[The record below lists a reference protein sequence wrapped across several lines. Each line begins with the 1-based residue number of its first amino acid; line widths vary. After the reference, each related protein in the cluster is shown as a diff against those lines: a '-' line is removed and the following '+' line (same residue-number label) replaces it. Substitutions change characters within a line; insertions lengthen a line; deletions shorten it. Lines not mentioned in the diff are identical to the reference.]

1 MIFTRYLF
9 RKFIPIFIGAV
20 IFCSLVLVLIDL
32 MMNLWRY
39 MLDEVPFEQVATV
52 MILYMPKTIFFAVP
66 LSILF
71 AACYALSDLYAH
83 NELIAV
89 HASGVSLFNFTSG
102 LLLFSFL
109 FSFALFVFEDR
120 LVVPTYAKKVELQDT
135 LLGKTQSLDASR
147 IVVISRGGNIVYKA
161 DRYSNEEQR
170 LEKLYL
176 VVRNS
181 DKSLMA
187 ILRADYADWDGEK
200 WRLVA
205 PIQYTSKN
213 DSLVMEGGADQ
224 GILAELTEAPETFR
238 NNTLSVEEVNVAQAK
253 VYISKLQR
261 SGLPVAEA
269 QSQYYKK
276 FAFPFVVFIVVF
288 LSIGLSGKTRKNVMI
303 VSFMLCLFSA
313 VAFYIMQ
320 MVTMLLAQNGMI
332 PPIAGAWFPVIFFTM
347 LSLGLL
353 KYVKT

>member
-1 MIFTRYLF
+1 
-9 RKFIPIFIGAV
+9 V
-20 IFCSLVLVLIDL
+20 VFCSLVLVLIDL

-39 MLDEVPFEQVATV
+39 MLDEVPFDQVVQV
-52 MILYMPKTIFFAVP
+52 MLLYVPKTVFFAIP

-71 AACYALSDLYAH
+71 ASCYALSDLYAH

-89 HASGVSLFNFTSG
+89 YASGVSLFNFTSA

-109 FSFALFVFEDR
+109 FSVALFVFEDR
-120 LVVPTYAKKVELQDT
+120 LVVPTYAKKVEMQNR
-135 LLGKTQSLDASR
+135 LLGRAQSLDSSR
-147 IVVISRGGNIVYKA
+147 IVVISRGGLIVYKA
-161 DRYSNEEQR
+161 DRYLDGEQR
-170 LEKLYL
+170 LEQLY
-176 VVRNS
+176 VVIRNE
-181 DKSLMA
+181 DKSLKA
-187 ILRADYADWDGEK
+187 ILRADYADWSGEA
-200 WRLVA
+200 WQLVS
-205 PIQYTSKN
+205 PVQYSSKN
-213 DSLVMEGGADQ
+213 GSLGMESQADPA
-224 GILAELTEAPETFR
+224 ILKELDETPETFR
-238 NNTLSVEEVNVAQAK
+238 NNTMSVEEVNAKEAK

-313 VAFYIMQ
+313 VGFYIMQ
-320 MVTMLLAQNGMI
+320 MVTMLLSQNGMI
-332 PPIAGAWFPVIFFTM
+332 PPIAGAWFPVVFFTM
-347 LSLGLL
+347 VSLGLL